1 MKISKSRKRKKT
13 YFWNSITVFVFAL
26 STKGQFPDEQV
37 TLVFGESLFDGQYA
51 AAAYCS
57 KRFRVAKR
65 SDDIA
70 KYGQHNS
77 QHSRKIIKYEEEE
90 KEKV

>member
-1 MKISKSRKRKKT
+1 
-13 YFWNSITVFVFAL
+13 VFVL

-57 KRFRVAKR
+57 KRFRVTKR

-70 KYGQHNS
+70 KYGQHSS
-77 QHSRKIIKYEEEE
+77 QHSRKIIKYEEE
-90 KEKV
+90 KEKA

>member
-1 MKISKSRKRKKT
+1 MNISKSTKRKKI
-13 YFWNSITVFVFAL
+13 YLWNSITVFVFAL

-57 KRFRVAKR
+57 KRFWVAKR

-70 KYGQHNS
+70 KYGQYNS

>member
-1 MKISKSRKRKKT
+1 
-13 YFWNSITVFVFAL
+13 VFAL

-57 KRFRVAKR
+57 KRFRVIKR
-65 SDDIA
+65 LDDIA
-70 KYGQHNS
+70 KYGQHNF
-77 QHSRKIIKYEEEE
+77 QHSRKIIKYEEE
-90 KEKV
+90 KEKA